1 MIRVHVEAAKSTNS
15 VMERIMAKVFMF
27 HVLGTNQDCGDE
39 NVIPGS
45 QLGCPDVRR

>member
-27 HVLGTNQDCGDE
+27 HVLVEPIKIAVMKT
-39 NVIPGS
+39 
-45 QLGCPDVRR
+45 